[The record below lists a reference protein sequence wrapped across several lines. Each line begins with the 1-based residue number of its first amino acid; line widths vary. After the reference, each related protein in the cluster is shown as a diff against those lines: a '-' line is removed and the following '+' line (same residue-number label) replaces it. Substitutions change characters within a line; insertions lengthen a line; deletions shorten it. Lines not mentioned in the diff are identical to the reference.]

1 MKERM
6 NYAARIYQ
14 NEYGFVVEFS
24 QLDLV
29 TQGNDLDDAL
39 YMASDAL
46 ETYFYDYL
54 HDEEVPPVP
63 DLDIEVR
70 PDDIYVIVSVD
81 VVPLADGELTT
92 ADVMKLLGVNK
103 QRVAQL
109 RSSGKIAAY
118 KQGRDYLHSRSD
130 VEALRRSARKSGRPR
145 KELLAA

>member
-6 NYAARIYQ
+6 TYAARLCKD
-14 NEYGFVVEFS
+14 EYGYTVEFP

-39 YMASDAL
+39 CMASDAL
-46 ETYFYDYL
+46 ETYFFDYL
-54 HDEEVPPVP
+54 HDKDGPPAP
-63 DLDIEVR
+63 DLDIELHS
-70 PDDIYVIVSVD
+70 DDIYVIVSVD
-81 VVPLADGELTT
+81 VAPLIDGELTT
-92 ADVMKLLGVNK
+92 EDVMKMLCVNK

-109 RSSGKIAAY
+109 RASGKIAAY

-130 VEALRRSARKSGRPR
+130 VEVLRHSARKSGRPR